1 MKWIKAENMPR
12 YLTNAKGNSMHKL
25 STRIKESKDTN
36 GNYLFWKKQR
46 QSGLNRVYIWQTKIN
61 QRATYMG
68 ETEWAHAKVLFSTGC
83 SAKPKK
89 KFQIL
94 FCQCLIC
101 SKVNLTSYFAKTL
114 YLAVNQ
120 NSKRKEKTLHFQT
133 KTVYPRATNTHKRNV
148 LFPNPMQTKET
159 TGKTLCPRKYISVW
173 GERQWRLPSLLG
185 QGFQDQLLPK

>member
-1 MKWIKAENMPR
+1 MLRETR
-12 YLTNAKGNSMHKL
+12 CTNWVHRSRNQETQMGTFCSQ
-25 STRIKESKDTN
+25 KD
-36 GNYLFWKKQR
+36 QR
-46 QSGLNRVYIWQTKIN
+46 QSGLNRVYIWQPKIN

-68 ETEWAHAKVLFSTGC
+68 ETEWAHAKVLFSTRC
-83 SAKPKK
+83 SAKPEK

-148 LFPNPMQTKET
+148 LFPNPMQTKEAM
-159 TGKTLCPRKYISVW
+159 GKTPCPRKYIPV
-173 GERQWRLPSLLG
+173 
-185 QGFQDQLLPK
+185 